1 VTSWAFQGQ
10 RSSGEGI
17 TLLGKALPGCLCG
30 TSSSSSMQTP
40 LSCLCPLLGSQHPS
54 GGLFSPMEVR
64 TNHLPCVPVQY
75 GTCPLGMI
83 LHINRYALHG
93 LISHRDHSNVNH
105 IQSSILL
112 NMCIKPLLP
121 SQVLKDIIQICK
133 ASLEEVTG
141 RPIGLVSTGKG
152 MFSEEIKSKSCKW
165 VRWIRDVLTRGAV
178 IVGKCKAYLWVPL

>member
-1 VTSWAFQGQ
+1 VPLVE
-10 RSSGEGI
+10 RPP
-17 TLLGKALPGCLCG
+17 LLWCKP
-30 TSSSSSMQTP
+30 
-40 LSCLCPLLGSQHPS
+40 LCPVSAPCWGLNIHLVGSSAPWRS
-54 GGLFSPMEVR
+54 ELIIS
-64 TNHLPCVPVQY
+64 PCVPVQY
-75 GTCPLGMI
+75 GTCPSGMI

-152 MFSEEIKSKSCKW
+152 MFPEEIKSKSCKW

-178 IVGKCKAYLWVPL
+178 IAGKCKAYLWVPL